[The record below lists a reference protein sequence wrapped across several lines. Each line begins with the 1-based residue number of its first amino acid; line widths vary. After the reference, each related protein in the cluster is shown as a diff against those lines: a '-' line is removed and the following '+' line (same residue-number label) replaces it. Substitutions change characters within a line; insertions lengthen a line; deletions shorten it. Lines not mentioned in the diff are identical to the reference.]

1 MHTFVRASASL
12 VGWGGVAN
20 VLVHSL
26 LNGMHT
32 VNAMQEIVGQLVR
45 HNQHKPMRF
54 VVLFVTPQ
62 IKARVSTR
70 FSISSSNKMCNM
82 QVVVR
87 ASLLAAFARTLH
99 ASLTLHSVGE
109 SNGLSMIISCWQNA
123 HFYLDSFLRSLH

>member
-12 VGWGGVAN
+12 VSWGWGVGGVAN

-26 LNGMHT
+26 LNSMHT

-62 IKARVSTR
+62 IKARV
-70 FSISSSNKMCNM
+70 
-82 QVVVR
+82 
-87 ASLLAAFARTLH
+87 LH
-99 ASLTLHSVGE
+99 ALFHQLF
-109 SNGLSMIISCWQNA
+109 Q
-123 HFYLDSFLRSLH
+123 